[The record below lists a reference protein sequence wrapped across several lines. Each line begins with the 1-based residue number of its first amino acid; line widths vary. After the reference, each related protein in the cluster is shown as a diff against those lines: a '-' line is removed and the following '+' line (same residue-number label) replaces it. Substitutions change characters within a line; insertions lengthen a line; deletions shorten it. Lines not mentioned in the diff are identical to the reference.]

1 MANPQPGHDD
11 APAGGSGLP
20 HPGHDVSNRVPQWA
34 HDCQWGSTSCWHSVH
49 SRMKWLNVSCC
60 FNNDDSSSL
69 WLDCCCLSS
78 SMFSLSM
85 WGIAGTDERYWP
97 PLLMLPIAPRT
108 LYSEYTSKLQYC
120 HRGTRYLTHCQV
132 RDNVFYVRSKT
143 DPLSHYLIMLVGNG
157 SLCRQILNQS
167 DPTPYVH
174 DDDSGGCIMLFVKA
188 FGV

>member
-11 APAGGSGLP
+11 APAGGSGFP

-49 SRMKWLNVSCC
+49 SRMKWRNVSCC
-60 FNNDDSSSL
+60 FSNDDSSSL

-85 WGIAGTDERYWP
+85 WGIAGTDARYWP
-97 PLLMLPIAPRT
+97 PLLVPPLAPRT
-108 LYSEYTSKLQYC
+108 LYSEYTSKLQYR

-143 DPLSHYLIMLVGNG
+143 DPLSHYLLNSSWHHVVYRHDYLVV
-157 SLCRQILNQS
+157 
-167 DPTPYVH
+167 T
-174 DDDSGGCIMLFVKA
+174 VKST
-188 FGV
+188 